1 MIEIDIPG
9 FGFLR
14 LDYLVSDFT
23 GTLSADGVLLP
34 GIKDTFQKLA
44 QHLEIHVLT
53 ADTLGMAREAL
64 EEVNCNLTVLS
75 GQDIDT
81 HKESFIRSL
90 GADRVVAIGN
100 GNNDRLMLKA
110 ARIGIAVSSTC
121 FCSLGLGGAG
131 AWLGVSVV
139 STFLLGGWSLGSGIA
154 GDTRFTRIA
163 PPFVAPPHKF
173 E

>member
-110 ARIGIAVSSTC
+110 ARIGIAVSEGEGCAVSALVNADIHVGKITDG
-121 FCSLGLGGAG
+121 LGL
-131 AWLGVSVV
+131 
-139 STFLLGGWSLGSGIA
+139 LLNAKRLKA
-154 GDTRFTRIA
+154 TLRR
-163 PPFVAPPHKF
+163 
-173 E
+173 